1 MPWACSRWQDFSSHT
16 SRYTTCV
23 LARITNLNGRQVH
36 ATDTVA
42 LCVRM
47 PPPQYIP
54 MATVAALLMYV
65 ATRMINRDDLLHMWQ
80 LDKVRK
86 SLGLHAKKCDA
97 LAQ

>member
-1 MPWACSRWQDFSSHT
+1 
-16 SRYTTCV
+16 
-23 LARITNLNGRQVH
+23 
-36 ATDTVA
+36 
-42 LCVRM
+42 M